1 VDHALTAA
9 CVITMVVFAVR
20 QMLLLGRACRCLV
33 AALLRHLPAG
43 IRVLV
48 RFNGAE
54 LQILVIWPQARLGRS
69 ETGA

>member
-9 CVITMVVFAVR
+9 CVISVVVFIVR
-20 QMLLLGRACRCLV
+20 QMLLLGRACRRLV

-54 LQILVIWPQARLGRS
+54 LQVLVIWPQARLGRS
-69 ETGA
+69 ETDA

>member
-1 VDHALTAA
+1 MDPALTAA
-9 CVITMVVFAVR
+9 CTISVVVFAVR

-43 IRVLV
+43 TRVLV
-48 RFNGAE
+48 RFDGAE

-69 ETGA
+69 ETDA